1 MSTSFSKGKKHDFK
15 LYKESSI
22 RLNSNT
28 LLTLDKGYQGIKKYH
43 NNAELPKKNT
53 KKKPISKEDKLLN
66 KEINSKRVIVEHI
79 FGKLKLFKILSYP
92 YRNRRK
98 RFSIRF
104 NSIFK
109 VTLPE
114 ATIVP
119 NMPTG
124 VLPEPFIVI
133 PLEGFS

>member
-1 MSTSFSKGKKHDFK
+1 MSTSFSQGKKHDFK
-15 LYKESSI
+15 LYKDSSI
-22 RLNSNT
+22 KFNSNT

-43 NNAELPKKNT
+43 NNVKIPKKNT
-53 KKKPISKEDKLLN
+53 KNNPISKEDKLLN

-104 NSIFK
+104 NIIASIYNLQYSK
-109 VTLPE
+109 VNN
-114 ATIVP
+114 ICS
-119 NMPTG
+119 N
-124 VLPEPFIVI
+124 
-133 PLEGFS
+133 